1 MIYKDKDKEAK
12 RMKWKR
18 LWLLPLLLALLT
30 GCHSPRT
37 PREDDGRLSVVT
49 TLFPQYDF
57 ARQIAGEYA
66 DVTLLLPPGTE
77 SHTFEPTPSDIASIE
92 EADLFVY
99 TGDAMEPWA
108 GRILETVS
116 VRSVDLSACVPLHE
130 EEHDHGHDH
139 GGVDPHIWTSPQ
151 NARLMVHSL
160 TDALCE
166 ADGLHAQEYRRRAD
180 AYDGELALLD
190 GTFREITDGADRR
203 ELIFGGRF
211 ALHYFTEEY
220 GLTPLSAY
228 DSCSEEAE
236 PSARAVARL
245 IDHIR
250 EERIPVVYY
259 EELTD
264 PRVARVICEET
275 GAKLL
280 LFHSCHNVSREE
292 LRQGVTYVSLMRQNA
307 EHLREGLYGWL

>member
-1 MIYKDKDKEAK
+1 
-12 RMKWKR
+12 MKWKR
-18 LWLLPLLLALLT
+18 LWPILLLPALLS
-30 GCHSPRT
+30 GCHAP
-37 PREDDGRLSVVT
+37 PAPHPDDGRLSVVT

-77 SHTFEPTPSDIASIE
+77 SHTFEPTPTDIARIQ

-108 GRILETVS
+108 GRILES
-116 VRSVDLSACVPLHE
+116 AHVRSVDLSACVPLDE
-130 EEHDHGHDH
+130 DEHGHGHEH
-139 GGVDPHIWTSPQ
+139 GGVDPHIWTSPVK
-151 NARLMVHSL
+151 ARRMALSL

-166 ADGLHAQEYRRRAD
+166 ADGLHAETYRQRSEEYDR
-180 AYDGELALLD
+180 ELAALD
-190 GTFREITDGADRR
+190 KTLRDLVEGADRR
-203 ELIFGGRF
+203 ELVFGGRF

-220 GLTPLSAY
+220 GLSHLSAY
-228 DSCSEEAE
+228 DSCSEESE
-236 PSARAVARL
+236 PSAKAVARL
-245 IDHIR
+245 IDFVR

-264 PRVARVICEET
+264 PKVARVICEET

-292 LRQGVTYVSLMRQNA
+292 LRQGVTYLSLMRQNA

>member
-1 MIYKDKDKEAK
+1 
-12 RMKWKR
+12 MKWKK
-18 LWLLPLLLALLT
+18 LWLPALLLILLA
-30 GCHSPRT
+30 GCHARHM
-37 PREDDGRLSVVT
+37 PRENSSRLLIVT

-77 SHTFEPTPSDIASIE
+77 SHTFEPTPADIACIG

-108 GRILETVS
+108 ARILETVP

-151 NARLMVHSL
+151 NARRMARSL
-160 TDALCE
+160 ADALCE
-166 ADGLHAQEYRRRAD
+166 ADSLHAEEYHRRAD
-180 AYDGELALLD
+180 AYDEELARLD
-190 GTFREITDGADRR
+190 ETFHEIVDGAGRN

-245 IDHIR
+245 IDHVR
-250 EERIPVVYY
+250 EERIPVIYY

-275 GAKLL
+275 GARLR

-292 LRQGVTYVSLMRQNA
+292 LRQGVTYLSLMRQNA
-307 EHLREGLYGWL
+307 AYLREGLYEWL